1 MNTHR
6 PAEILL
12 MDARVGVRAVVA
24 LNDEDAFVFE
34 LKHLCPSCRQPRV
47 SRGAEAEKLVYV
59 KMDEP

>member
-1 MNTHR
+1 
-6 PAEILL
+6 
-12 MDARVGVRAVVA
+12 MDARVGVRTVVA